1 MKIIKVLN
9 TLKKS
14 STASIKVAKIIN
26 QYGVPLLV
34 IIIGFIVW
42 RMRVEHRKKIR
53 IQYASTDER
62 ETMSMENKKE
72 KKNDK

>member
-1 MKIIKVLN
+1 
-9 TLKKS
+9 
-14 STASIKVAKIIN
+14 
-26 QYGVPLLV
+26 
-34 IIIGFIVW
+34 
-42 RMRVEHRKKIR
+42 MRVEHRKKIR